1 MTLSPIILFVYNRPK
16 HTLQT
21 LEALQKNTLS
31 DQSKLYIYAD
41 GARENADAKDL
52 SNIQKVRQIIR
63 QKKWCQ
69 SIEIIENETNQGLA
83 KSIIKGVSE
92 ITERYGRAIIL
103 EDDIVT
109 SKGFLTYMNDALNFY
124 EKQEKVMHIAG
135 YFYPVNTQLPTTFFY
150 ENTSCW
156 GWATWHRAWQ
166 HLNLNATDLLQ
177 QLEQKNATHHF
188 NINGTY
194 DFTQQLKDNI
204 SGKLQTWAIYWYTS
218 VYLKGGLCLHPHQS
232 LVQNIGFDGT
242 GEHCSFNTVY
252 RVPELAAHIPIESI
266 PLEISESARTTMM
279 DFYNRA
285 TNLPLHQRIY
295 RKFVQLKKSIADSP

>member
-41 GARENADAKDL
+41 GARENTNEKDL
-52 SNIQKVRQIIR
+52 SNIKKVREIIH
-63 QKKWCQ
+63 QKKWCH
-69 SIEIIENETNQGLA
+69 SVEIIENKTNQGLA

-92 ITERYGRAIIL
+92 VIERHGRAIIL

-124 EKQEKVMHIAG
+124 ENQKEVMHVAG
-135 YFYPVNTQLPTTFFY
+135 YFYPVNAKLPNTFFY

-166 HLNLNATDLLQ
+166 HLNLDATDLLQ
-177 QLEQKNATHHF
+177 KIEQKNATHHF

-204 SGKLQTWAIYWYTS
+204 NGALDTWAIYWYTS
-218 VYLKGGLCLHPHQS
+218 VYLRGGLCLHPHQS
-232 LVQNIGFDGT
+232 LVQNVGFDGT

-252 RVPELAAHIPIESI
+252 HVPELAQYIPIESI
-266 PLEISESARTTMM
+266 PLEISQSARTAMM

-285 TNLPLHQRIY
+285 TNPPLYQRIY
-295 RKFVQLKKSIADSP
+295 RKFVRFLVNRDW

>member
-31 DQSKLYIYAD
+31 DQSELYIYAD
-41 GARENADAKDL
+41 GARENANEKDL
-52 SNIQKVRQIIR
+52 SKIKKVREIIR
-63 QKKWCQ
+63 QKKWCH
-69 SIEIIENETNQGLA
+69 SVEIIENKTNQGLA

-92 ITERYGRAIIL
+92 VIERHGRAIIL

-124 EKQEKVMHIAG
+124 ENQKEVMHVAG
-135 YFYPVNTQLPTTFFY
+135 YFYPVKTKLPSTFFY

-156 GWATWHRAWQ
+156 GWSTWHRAWQ
-166 HLNLNATDLLQ
+166 HLNLDATDLLQ
-177 QLEQKNATHHF
+177 KIEQKNATHHF

-204 SGKLQTWAIYWYTS
+204 NGALDTWAIYWYTS
-218 VYLKGGLCLHPHQS
+218 VYLRGGLCLHPHQS
-232 LVQNIGFDGT
+232 LVQNVGFDGT

-252 RVPELAAHIPIESI
+252 HVPELAQYIPIESI
-266 PLEISESARTTMM
+266 PLEISQSARTAMM

-285 TNLPLHQRIY
+285 TNPPLHQRIY
-295 RKFVQLKKSIADSP
+295 RKFVRLKNSVHSR

>member
-1 MTLSPIILFVYNRPK
+1 MNHAPIILFVYNRPK

-21 LEALQKNTLS
+21 LEALQKNTLF

-41 GARENADAKDL
+41 GARKNANEKDL

-63 QKKWCQ
+63 QKKWCK
-69 SIEIIENETNQGLA
+69 SVEIIENETNQGLA
-83 KSIIKGVSE
+83 KSIVKGVSE
-92 ITERYGRAIIL
+92 VIERYGRAIIL

-135 YFYPVNTQLPTTFFY
+135 YFYSVNTQLPTTFFY

-166 HLNLNATDLLQ
+166 HLNLDATDLLQ

-204 SGKLQTWAIYWYTS
+204 SGALHTWAIYWYAS
-218 VYLKGGLCLHPHQS
+218 VYLQGGLCLHPHQS

-242 GEHCSFNTVY
+242 GEHCSFNTIY
-252 RVPELAAHIPIESI
+252 RIPKLASHIPVESI
-266 PLEISESARTTMM
+266 PLQISEPARTAMM
-279 DFYNRA
+279 DFHNRA
-285 TNLPLHQRIY
+285 TNPPLHQRIY
-295 RKFVQLKKSIADSP
+295 RKFARIKNSVFSS